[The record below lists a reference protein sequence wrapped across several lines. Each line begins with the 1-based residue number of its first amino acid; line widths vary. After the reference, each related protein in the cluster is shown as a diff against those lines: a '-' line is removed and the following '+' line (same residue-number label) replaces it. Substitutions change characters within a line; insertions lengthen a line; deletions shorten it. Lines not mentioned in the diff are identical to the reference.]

1 MDHAERVQA
10 TADLSAF
17 IQKFAKVLA
26 AEKGID
32 EVLVAGALM
41 HAATQLFI
49 DHHPVLEVADW
60 IETQGRDLRIHA
72 PMLAPTGGTA

>member
-1 MDHAERVQA
+1 MDHRERVQA

-17 IQKFAKVLA
+17 IRKFAQVLA
-26 AEKGID
+26 QEKGVD
-32 EVLVAGALM
+32 VCLVAGALV
-41 HAATQLFI
+41 HAGTQIFI

-60 IETQGRDLRIHA
+60 ITQQGQDLRAHA